1 MPEQI
6 YEYAKEY
13 DNKASGINNS
23 KPLFVKRMEG
33 LGEGKQLESG
43 WFKAFENCE
52 INGVQFRCLVNEKEL
67 KEEADYLHHCAAGY
81 GPRCRD
87 GIRHIVS
94 GTVSETGERFTLR
107 FSSCGGKI
115 VFDEAVTIIDN
126 GKRDILSKEA
136 EGAVET
142 LLEKINSQEIKLS
155 PVFGSLN
162 KDFTISDTAGF
173 DITNKDWECYC

>member
-1 MPEQI
+1 M
-6 YEYAKEY
+6 
-13 DNKASGINNS
+13 
-23 KPLFVKRMEG
+23 
-33 LGEGKQLESG
+33 
-43 WFKAFENCE
+43 
-52 INGVQFRCLVNEKEL
+52 
-67 KEEADYLHHCAAGY
+67 HHCAAGY

-107 FSSCGGKI
+107 VSSCGGKI

-173 DITNKDWECYC
+173 DITNKDEHAALFQAYNSLSLIPIKTKSLEDFNREIGLEDFLNKTIESHIKLNLRSLTPPSSIGNAIADNLYKGPREGGGILDA